1 MSDQTTGVPSRT
13 YISVSD
19 ALDYLAIGRSKM
31 YDLLASGAIPYCKV
45 GSRTVIK
52 RTDLD
57 EYMQSVRVDRRGR
70 WGR

>member
-1 MSDQTTGVPSRT
+1 MAIDEPKAHLSVPEASAYLGV
-13 YISVSD
+13 
-19 ALDYLAIGRSKM
+19 GRSTL
-31 YDLLASGAIPYCKV
+31 YTLFSDGQLPYCKV

-57 EYMQSVRVDRRGR
+57 EYMESVRVDRRGR